1 MKMIRDES
9 GFTMIELFIVIAL
22 MSIMAAFAVP
32 NYMSWIPNYKLKTA
46 IQEVFSNF
54 QKAKLTAIKMNVNC
68 TVTFGQAIGDDT
80 YDYVVYV
87 DADNDLEYDAGEEII
102 AKVNWEEKYDKVVE
116 SERITFAENDNG
128 LKSIAFRPNG
138 MTRNNTGELD
148 ERKTFSLKNTNN
160 RQTEVIV
167 GSAGNIRINKV
178 N

>member
-87 DADNDLEYDAGEEII
+87 DSDNDLEYDDGEEII
-102 AKVNWEEKYDKVVE
+102 AKVDWEEKYDKVVE
-116 SERITFAENDNG
+116 SGSIDFGVENDND
-128 LKSIAFRPNG
+128 LESIAFRPNG
-138 MTRNNTGELD
+138 LTRNNTGGFGAG
-148 ERKTFSLKNTNN
+148 TVSLKNTNN